1 MSVSSRAQA
10 AMEYLLVI
18 ALVTTLLIPASY
30 IFYRYAQ
37 SSSERLKIG
46 QIEKMGNDIVDAAET
61 IYYLG
66 APSRQD
72 LSEHMPEGVY
82 NITIFNNW
90 GVEPRVNE
98 LVFYT
103 RFGGKP
109 SEKVFFSRVNI
120 NGSFSKRDWAPGAKV
135 IRVEAIEAKPP
146 YVNISFV
153 R

>member
-1 MSVSSRAQA
+1 
-10 AMEYLLVI
+10 MEYLLVI
-18 ALVTTLLIPASY
+18 ALVTILIIPTSY

-37 SSSERLKIG
+37 SSSERVKAG
-46 QIEKMGNDIVDAAET
+46 QIEKMGNDIMDAAET

-72 LSEHMPEGVY
+72 IDEQMPEGVY
-82 NITIFNNW
+82 NITIFKNW
-90 GVEPRVNE
+90 GVEPRINE

-103 RFGGKP
+103 RFGGKL

-120 NGSFSKRDWAPGAKV
+120 NGSFSKRDWAPGAKT
-135 IRVEAIEAKPP
+135 IRVEAIEDTPP
-146 YVNISFV
+146 YIQISFV

>member
-1 MSVSSRAQA
+1 MKAQA

-18 ALVTTLLIPASY
+18 ALVTALIIPASY
-30 IFYRYAQ
+30 VFYRYAQ
-37 SSSERLKIG
+37 SSSERVNIG
-46 QIEKMGNDIVDAAET
+46 QIEKMGNDIIDTAET

-72 LSEHMPEGVY
+72 LDEQMPEGVY

-90 GVEPRVNE
+90 AVEPKLNE

-103 RFGGKP
+103 RFGGKL

-120 NGSFSKRDWAPGAKV
+120 NGSFSKLDWAPGAKV
-135 IRVEAIEAKPP
+135 IRVEAIEGTPP
-146 YVNISFV
+146 YVNINFV